1 MKLKRF
7 LLVLLLLV
15 SAIALVGCG
24 AQGPQGE
31 PGPKGEPG
39 EKGPDG
45 KDGEQGEPGEKGP
58 QGDPGNKGDEGETGP
73 QGEPG
78 EKGEDGDYLVFR
90 TNNGVLEQKYSK
102 EGEDAWKKV
111 LDLSIVLKYR
121 YKYTVTLDVNGGVYA
136 DENQQ
141 VEWKDQEFT
150 AMIELPAPTREEYV
164 FKGWSDGKH
173 VYEAGQYQVV
183 DNVTLKAVWAKAGI
197 EVSVG
202 ENNHATKFVSVEAA
216 TMVDGTKTQSTNK
229 KELTFGTDLFATLSG
244 ALEKAVEND
253 IIYVAEGT
261 YDDAVTI
268 TAKNVTIIGPN
279 YGVHGNA
286 ERKAEAEFIKRFTIK
301 GENVVVD
308 GVKFT
313 QDGAVDLGGS
323 KNVTLNHVYANA
335 TPWSC
340 GESVN
345 RYGVIGAEAACSDVK
360 ILNSYVNSGTSSVQ
374 RECIDFEGIV
384 DNLTIEGNYLKNDC
398 EKCGINELIIA
409 YNLRGFIKIA
419 NNELVGATDNY
430 SIYLGQFSNNATRID
445 IVENKIYGLSDKL
458 YNSGIRVHQ
467 APENQVINIFGNE
480 FDMKGNSFAFNEGK
494 VGAQFNIKYNYFTK
508 EFKLTNPGKGSTVVT
523 DHNIY
528 AAGIKTAGYNPD
540 PTKETTYET
549 KEAML
554 AAYAAFKTE
563 QVLGDNY
570 PKAVELKATKI
581 VDANTELEGQE
592 IGGVKFFKALNE
604 AINAAADDD
613 IIYVAAGEYELSVVI
628 SKKIAVYGVNAGVK
642 ATETVAQETKINMI
656 KDVRSNVNTAYLK
669 FDGVTLAGQGGKAGQ
684 TGVYLEGTAATKD
697 IVLSNCVIYGMN
709 TALKIQNGTGDGS
722 ITVENCKINEI
733 GQFFAWIT
741 KGIANTTFVGNY
753 VNAADCGGVT
763 NTAAALLRIR
773 FGNAYVYNNHFEGTV
788 LDIDGLMENG
798 VKGNEFVVKYNTFA
812 NVQKYVHNNG
822 ENAIIF
828 DQNLYL
834 DAEGVALTATPEA
847 VKVAGVTVDAK
858 VCATEEERAAAYE
871 AFVNGTVVPEPE
883 PQKTPTANALAENKA
898 GDAID
903 TDAYILYVNTTSK
916 TMVVI
921 TDKGTMS
928 VNYYNNS
935 SLYTEDMVAG
945 KWIHVKGT
953 VAVGSGGAVN
963 FANTV
968 TPTEMTVLD
977 KTDAAPELVATEV
990 EWASIAEFVAAHN
1003 NATGFGLYVTIKGVQ
1018 FSSKE
1023 GSDTDGSKYS
1033 FFTIV
1038 DGLPKFGI
1046 YYSSAAQDVDLT
1058 KTYTVSG
1065 FLIGGNAKWGT
1076 AGKII
1081 RLYGPITIV
1090 EEA

>member
-45 KDGEQGEPGEKGP
+45 KNGEQGEPGEKGP

-121 YKYTVTLDVNGGVYA
+121 YKYTVTLDVSGGVYA

-197 EVSVG
+197 EVTVG

-261 YDDAVTI
+261 YDEAVTI

-360 ILNSYVNSGTSSVQ
+360 ILNSYVNSGTSSAQ

-467 APENQVINIFGNE
+467 APENQVINILGNE
-480 FDMKGNSFAFNEGK
+480 FNMAGNSFAFNEGK

-554 AAYAAFKTE
+554 EAYATYKALEAVKT
-563 QVLGDNY
+563 QY
-570 PKAVELKATKI
+570 AKAIELKATKVVTNDESLNGKEVSGMKFYNSI
-581 VDANTELEGQE
+581 NDAVT
-592 IGGVKFFKALNE
+592 
-604 AINAAADDD
+604 AAEEND
-613 IIYVAAGEYELSVVI
+613 IIYLVAGEYVLTATTEKAITLV
-628 SKKIAVYGVNAGVK
+628 GPNAGVHGN
-642 ATETVAQETKINMI
+642 AERVAEAEVNFGNDENYNCPNKSLTIDGLLMFTI
-656 KDVRSNVNTAYLK
+656 KDNKNFFYPTTSCESIVIKNSNVLCKNKTTYGINSFVRTNNHK
-669 FDGVTLAGQGGKAGQ
+669 
-684 TGVYLEGTAATKD
+684 GTEFN
-697 IVLSNCVIYGMN
+697 VVI
-709 TALKIQNGTGDGS
+709 
-722 ITVENCKINEI
+722 ENCKFDQL
-733 GQFFAWIT
+733 GQFLVMLGHNGVKCTAT
-741 KGIANTTFVGNY
+741 VSGNY
-753 VNAADCGGVT
+753 FT
-763 NTAAALLRIR
+763 NMEQVGSQVIR
-773 FGNAYVYNNHFEGTV
+773 TQSGSAETVINVYNNVF
-788 LDIDGLMENG
+788 DGELLGGNVAKAQSGQINIKFNVFKG
-798 VKGNEFVVKYNTFA
+798 VTKFVGEADGNVV
-812 NVQKYVHNNG
+812 
-822 ENAIIF
+822 F

-834 DAEGVALTATPEA
+834 DAEGNVLTTVPAT
-847 VKVAGVTVDAK
+847 VTGKNVTPDTK
-858 VCATEEERAAAYE
+858 VCLSEEERAAAYE

-883 PQKTPTANALAENKA
+883 PVAKSYEVTFEKGQFATDQKTQDVTLNEL
-898 GDAID
+898 
-903 TDAYILYVNTTSK
+903 TWTLTS
-916 TMVVI
+916 
-921 TDKGTMS
+921 
-928 VNYYNNS
+928 N
-935 SLYTEDMVAG
+935 
-945 KWIHVKGT
+945 
-953 VAVGSGGAVN
+953 
-963 FANTV
+963 
-968 TPTEMTVLD
+968 LD
-977 KTDAAPELVATEV
+977 KL
-990 EWASIAEFVAAHN
+990 FVGWDTSTYN
-1003 NATGFGLYVTIKGVQ
+1003 KGVQ
-1018 FSSKE
+1018 FGKAKE
-1023 GSDTDGSKYS
+1023 PASEISLSTEGFTDTVNKM
-1033 FFTIV
+1033 TI
-1038 DGLPKFGI
+1038 
-1046 YYSSAAQDVDLT
+1046 YAAGAKDIT
-1058 KTYTVSG
+1058 ATITVK
-1065 FLIGGNAKWGT
+1065 IGGVEVFTRSLSMEKTEFTFECNAS
-1076 AGKII
+1076 GKIEI
-1081 RLYGPITIV
+1081 LFTGANKAVYIASI
-1090 EEA
+1090 AINK